1 MPDRYSCDVEHTQGP
16 APRPSLHRAGA
27 ELALARENAE
37 LRERLAKFTE
47 ASLYATQSLD
57 LTTVLENCLQAACT
71 LTGAQHGAIV
81 TVNDAGATEHTVT
94 VGIPPDARD
103 AWQAIPKMREFFAHL
118 NRLSAPLRVA
128 DFPGYASSLGFPG
141 EKLPVHTF
149 LGMPIHFRGS
159 RVGSIY
165 LADKESKREFT
176 PADEETIVTFA
187 SQAAAAIA
195 NARRYEDEQ
204 RAKADLEALI
214 NISPVGVLV
223 FDAITPQLV
232 SLNQEAKKILGELDP
247 RDEGLRE
254 ILSRTAI
261 RRASG
266 QEFSLDLT
274 ALSEQL
280 QSGETVRAE
289 EMTLSF
295 PDGSTLSALVNAV
308 PIRSDGGE
316 VTSVVVTL
324 QDMAPLEDQDRLR
337 AQFLVTI
344 GNELRT
350 PLSAIKGSVASLLD
364 TNAPLNPAESSYL
377 LHLIDDQ
384 ADLMRSQLNSLIE
397 LTRIEAGLLAVQTK
411 SVDVA
416 TLVSDA
422 VRRHEG
428 ASTGFAIEQAIPA
441 TLPQIMAD
449 SERLNQVVQNLLT
462 HAARYCTDTTAIR
475 ISASSDDVFV
485 AITISTNGFGV
496 PGAGLSY
503 LFRRL
508 SPSGPDFAR
517 QAFNGD
523 GLELAICKGIVEA
536 HGGRI
541 WAGFGAGGRGMSF
554 TFTTP
559 VVDEPSALASAESFP
574 PGAAI
579 SSSPRERIRVLVAV
593 DDAVAL
599 RAVRNSLFGAGYT
612 PISTFDWDDVER
624 LLNTDRPDVLLLDL
638 STAGGRG
645 YELVRRVSTE
655 YGIPVVVLSR
665 QDSDDHIVRAFEMGA
680 ADYIVK
686 PFSPSELVARIKASL
701 RKRVN
706 PHRAEYLENYNLDDL
721 SVDFAARSV
730 IVRGS
735 PVKLTPTEFRLLSE
749 LSTSAGRVLTQ
760 NELLQRVWGPEYSG
774 EFQLLR
780 AYVKSLRR
788 KLGDDARNPKYI
800 FTEHGVGYRVPKP

>member
-1 MPDRYSCDVEHTQGP
+1 MERIHIESPKSSSRGGS
-16 APRPSLHRAGA
+16 A
-27 ELALARENAE
+27 ELDLAQENAE

-81 TVNDAGATEHTVT
+81 SVNDAGVTEHAVT
-94 VGIPPDARD
+94 VGISPDLKD
-103 AWQAIPKMREFFAHL
+103 SWKSLPKMREFYSHL
-118 NRLSAPLRVA
+118 NGLTAPLRLA

-141 EKLPVHTF
+141 EHLSVCTF
-149 LGMPIHFRGS
+149 LGMPVEFRGS

-165 LADKESKREFT
+165 LADKEGERKFT
-176 PADEETIVTFA
+176 PSDEETLVTFA

-195 NARRYEDEQ
+195 NARRYEEEQ

-223 FDAITPQLV
+223 FDALNAELV
-232 SLNQEAKKILGELDP
+232 SLNQEAKKLVGDFSP
-247 RDEGLRE
+247 QDRDLRQ
-254 ILSRTAI
+254 IIGRFTI

-266 QEFSLDLT
+266 QEFSLDIPSL
-274 ALSEQL
+274 LEQL
-280 QSGETVRAE
+280 KSGETVRAE
-289 EMTLSF
+289 EMTLTL
-295 PDGSTLSALVNAV
+295 PDGSTVSALVNAV

-324 QDMAPLEDQDRLR
+324 QDMAPLEDLDRLR

-364 TNAPLNPAESSYL
+364 PIAPLNPTESSYL
-377 LHLIDDQ
+377 LHIIDDQ
-384 ADLMRSQLNSLIE
+384 ADLMRSQLNGLIE
-397 LTRIEAGLLAVQTK
+397 LTQIEAGLLAVQTK
-411 SVDVA
+411 SVNVA
-416 TLVSDA
+416 ALVDEA
-422 VRRHEG
+422 IDQHQGLKGR
-428 ASTGFAIEQAIPA
+428 FAIERAIPA
-441 TLPQIMAD
+441 ALPQIMAD
-449 SERLNQVVQNLLT
+449 KERLNQVVQNLLN
-462 HAARYCTDTTAIR
+462 HAHRYCTDTTAIR
-475 ISASSDDVFV
+475 ISASRDDIFV
-485 AITISTNGFGV
+485 AISISTNGFGV
-496 PGAGLSY
+496 PGTGLSY

-508 SPSGPDFAR
+508 SPSGPDFTR

-523 GLELAICKGIVEA
+523 GLDLAICKGIVEA

-554 TFTTP
+554 TFTIP
-559 VVDEPSALASAESFP
+559 VADEPATLTSNDSFLS
-574 PGAAI
+574 GAPF
-579 SSSPRERIRVLVAV
+579 SSPSKERIRVLVAV
-593 DDAVAL
+593 DDAAAL
-599 RAVRNSLFGAGYT
+599 RSVRNSLFGAGYT
-612 PISTFDWDDVER
+612 PISTFDLDDVER
-624 LLNTDRPDVLLLDL
+624 LLNVDRPDVLLLDL
-638 STAGGRG
+638 STAGVRG
-645 YELVRRVSTE
+645 YDLMRRVSTE

-701 RKRVN
+701 RKRGN
-706 PHRAEYLENYNLDDL
+706 PHRAEYLESYQVDGLN
-721 SVDFAARSV
+721 VDFAARSV
-730 IVRGS
+730 IVQGN
-735 PVKLTPTEFRLLSE
+735 PVKLTPTEFKLLSE

-774 EFQLLR
+774 ESQLLR
-780 AYVKSLRR
+780 AYVKSLRQ

-800 FTEHGVGYRVPKP
+800 FTEHGVGYCVPKP